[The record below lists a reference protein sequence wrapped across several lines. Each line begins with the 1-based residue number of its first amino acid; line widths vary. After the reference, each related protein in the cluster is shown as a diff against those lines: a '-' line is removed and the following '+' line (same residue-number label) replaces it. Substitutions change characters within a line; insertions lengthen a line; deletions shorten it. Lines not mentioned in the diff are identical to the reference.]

1 MDQTV
6 QKKSQSIRPFPGFI
20 QKTSTTCSS
29 WVLIYSN
36 GVYLHNNL
44 DVKVLWWQCC
54 FSLQPLEAG
63 LWVASKLRPLPCN
76 HYGTKSSLSKPFLI
90 VICHQRAKP
99 KSMIGSRVIFAMS
112 LTLSVSRKNNTFP
125 LKKYYQTRNNNGTN
139 QLIFMIWG
147 FLLQIWV
154 NWLSTCNMAKQKI
167 LLDID
172 S

>member
-6 QKKSQSIRPFPGFI
+6 QKKSQGIRPFPGII

-44 DVKVLWWQCC
+44 DVKVLWWQSC

-125 LKKYYQTRNNNGTN
+125 LKNITRQEIIMEQTNWYSWSEVFCFKYGSIDC
-139 QLIFMIWG
+139 LHVIWPNKKY
-147 FLLQIWV
+147 FWI
-154 NWLSTCNMAKQKI
+154 
-167 LLDID
+167 
-172 S
+172 